1 MTGARWLD
9 RVLLAAPFAWLAAF
23 ALLPVLIA
31 LKISVAAMQV
41 GAPPYTPLI
50 DANGDVQAS
59 LENYRFLLSD
69 PLYWRSYL
77 QSIRIAGFST
87 LIALVIGFPMAYAAA
102 RAPQRWRTAILLAIM
117 LPFWTSFLIR
127 VYAWI
132 VILRPGG
139 ILNSVLEGFG
149 LIDAPLRILNTEG
162 AVYLGMVFCYLP
174 FMILPLYARL
184 EKLDPVLLEAAAD
197 LGARPVVTFW
207 RIVVPLAWP
216 GIVAGCLLMFIP
228 AVGEFVI
235 PEMMGGAD
243 TLMIGRVMWS
253 EFFTN
258 RDWPV
263 SAALSVVL
271 LILLVAPISLLQTFG
286 SRPEGA
292 S

>member
-1 MTGARWLD
+1 
-9 RVLLAAPFAWLAAF
+9 
-23 ALLPVLIA
+23 
-31 LKISVAAMQV
+31 
-41 GAPPYTPLI
+41 
-50 DANGDVQAS
+50 
-59 LENYRFLLSD
+59 
-69 PLYWRSYL
+69 
-77 QSIRIAGFST
+77 
-87 LIALVIGFPMAYAAA
+87 
-102 RAPQRWRTAILLAIM
+102 
-117 LPFWTSFLIR
+117 PFWTSFLIR